1 MFIDLIESG
10 NFQFQQE
17 FVKNAKFGNSAFLL
31 NQMPQAKFC
40 VLLRK
45 KGKVKGHTSQRLK
58 WSELIA
64 VSVV

>member
-1 MFIDLIESG
+1 MIESG

-17 FVKNAKFGNSAFLL
+17 FVKNAKFENYAFLL

-40 VLLRK
+40 ILLRK
-45 KGKVKGHTSQRLK
+45 KGKVTAHTSQRPK

>member
-1 MFIDLIESG
+1 MQHVFLNTYYLEKYY
-10 NFQFQQE
+10 Q
-17 FVKNAKFGNSAFLL
+17 KLAKKFGNYAFLL

-58 WSELIA
+58 WSELIT